1 MGVRLCI
8 VRLTTVCLFYPF
20 FSCLPLLTFEPTVR
34 LVAIFPWF
42 SLFFTF
48 IAAVVLLKADKV
60 ARAAAIVNADLEM
73 SDEKAKSETS
83 DEKET
88 ESRLE
93 VDV

>member
-1 MGVRLCI
+1 MSL
-8 VRLTTVCLFYPF
+8 LSF
-20 FSCLPLLTFEPTVR
+20 FSCLPSLTLEPTVR

-48 IAAVVLLKADKV
+48 IAAVVLLKANKM
-60 ARAAAIVNADLEM
+60 ARAAAIVNADLET
-73 SDEKAKSETS
+73 SDEKAKSEAS

-93 VDV
+93 KVDV